1 MVGTVDGAQG
11 AESDLVILSFVRAN
25 RNVCT
30 GPSNP
35 GGRSAPARTLVASLL
50 QPVSTFRSLPRP
62 SARLSRPS
70 LLCAVG
76 RRPSA
81 SSRTGG
87 VSMSPSRAP
96 STPSSWSAAHA
107 PSGRARRARRRA
119 TLCVPPPPPPHSGG
133 TPGSAARGE
142 AARGEAAR
150 GEAARGEAARRP
162 WWRRPWWRRPWWRR
176 RRSCART
183 CSRRRGDTGEI
194 RGTCSRRRSGG
205 EPRQR
210 VRRRGAR
217 RSTWVAGA
225 S

>member
-150 GEAARGEAARRP
+150 
-162 WWRRPWWRRPWWRR
+162 RPWWRRPWWRR

>member
-150 GEAARGEAARRP
+150 RP
-162 WWRRPWWRRPWWRR
+162 GWRRPWWRR